1 MQVVASGPIRVALV
15 APPVMCWALQQL
27 VSSSQHLELVGS
39 VGAVADARQGLA
51 GSGAHVVVVDYD
63 GCVDAAELIGFVSE
77 RLVSVIVFTGA
88 PDLDSLDNAILAGLK
103 GIVRKSESP
112 GVLLNAIEKVHQG
125 ELWIDRSATSR
136 LFIQM
141 ARQKATEKNDPDR
154 ARVSLLTQRE
164 RQAIAAL
171 ASDTSAPA
179 KVIASR
185 MCISEHTLRNHLTS
199 IYSKLHLTNRLDLY
213 AYATRHHLDKLA
225 G

>member
-1 MQVVASGPIRVALV
+1 MG
-15 APPVMCWALQQL
+15 
-27 VSSSQHLELVGS
+27 SSERMDLVGS
-39 VGAVADARQGLA
+39 AGDLPAARRILAALSAD
-51 GSGAHVVVVDYD
+51 VVVVDAD
-63 GCVDAAELIGFVSE
+63 GCGEVGDLVEFVSE
-77 RLVSVIVFTGA
+77 RRTSVVVFTSA
-88 PDLDSLDNAILAGLK
+88 PDLGSLDSAVLSGLR

-112 GVLLNAIEKVHQG
+112 AVLLNAVEKVHQG

-136 LFIQM
+136 MFMQL
-141 ARQKATEKNDPDR
+141 ARQKAAEKNDPDR

-171 ASDTSAPA
+171 AADTSAPA

-185 MCISEHTLRNHLTS
+185 LCISEHTLRNHLTS